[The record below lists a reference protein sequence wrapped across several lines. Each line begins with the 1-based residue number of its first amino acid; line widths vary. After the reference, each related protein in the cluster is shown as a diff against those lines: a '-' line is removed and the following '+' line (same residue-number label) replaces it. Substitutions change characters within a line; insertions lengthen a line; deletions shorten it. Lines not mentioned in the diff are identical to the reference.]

1 MSNNNPYE
9 NDGFDSESI
18 GRASN
23 NADDK
28 RHLLKLSID
37 FLSVKDMKISASL
50 SVSYSL
56 RLLSA
61 SHNFK
66 S

>member
-1 MSNNNPYE
+1 MNTNPYE

-23 NADDK
+23 TDDK
-28 RHLLKLSID
+28 RHLLKLSVD
-37 FLSVKDMKISASL
+37 FLSVKEMRISATL
-50 SVSYSL
+50 SVTYSL

-61 SHNFK
+61 SQPHHFRA
-66 S
+66 